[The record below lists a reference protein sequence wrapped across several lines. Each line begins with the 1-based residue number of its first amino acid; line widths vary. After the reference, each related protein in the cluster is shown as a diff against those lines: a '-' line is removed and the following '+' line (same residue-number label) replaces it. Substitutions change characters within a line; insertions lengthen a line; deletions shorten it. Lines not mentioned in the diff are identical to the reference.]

1 MEEKKMMKQHKI
13 SMESREILNISGVE
27 DVDSFDENEIRIY
40 TTEGLLTV
48 RGNDLHMSHL
58 NVEDGD
64 LIVEGEIDGI
74 NYSNV
79 EMNNGGFFSK
89 LFK

>member
-1 MEEKKMMKQHKI
+1 MEEKKITKLHKLT
-13 SMESREILNISGVE
+13 MESREKLSISGVE

-40 TTEGLLTV
+40 TSEGLLTV
-48 RGNDLHMSHL
+48 KGGDLHISHL
-58 NVEDGD
+58 NIEEGD
-64 LIVEGEIDGI
+64 MAVEGEIDGL

-79 EMNNGGFFSK
+79 ETSGGGFFSK

>member
-1 MEEKKMMKQHKI
+1 MEEKKSLKPHKI
-13 SMESREILNISGVE
+13 EMEGRENLRVCGVE

-48 RGNDLHMSHL
+48 KGSDLHMSHL
-58 NVEDGD
+58 NVEDGN
-64 LIVEGEIDGI
+64 LTVEGEIDGL

-79 EMNNGGFFSK
+79 EVSNGGFFSK

>member
-1 MEEKKMMKQHKI
+1 MEEKKTLKQHKI
-13 SMESREILNISGVE
+13 TMESREILNVSGVE

-48 RGNDLHMSHL
+48 KGSDLHMSHL
-58 NVEDGD
+58 NVENGD
-64 LIVEGEIDGI
+64 LVVEGEIDGL
-74 NYSNV
+74 NYSNI
-79 EMNNGGFFSK
+79 ETNSGGFFSK